1 MDIDTEL
8 RRLFQDPRLD
18 VLVQPSA
25 TRVVVEGAN
34 RLRRRRFFLCVGFA
48 VALVCLGAA
57 L

>member
-34 RLRRRRFFLCVGFA
+34 RLRRRRFFLCMGFA